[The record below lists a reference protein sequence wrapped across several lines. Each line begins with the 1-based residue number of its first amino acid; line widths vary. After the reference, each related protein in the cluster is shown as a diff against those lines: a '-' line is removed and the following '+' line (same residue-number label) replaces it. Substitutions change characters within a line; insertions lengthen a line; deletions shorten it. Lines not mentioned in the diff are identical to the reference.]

1 MEYILVQHTH
11 DEIDEPNK
19 IYSEI
24 DRDRM
29 ETRRVE
35 FYPTGLCFAYGEEH
49 GREEAL
55 QQTPFPVDLHELET
69 SEDIIARPISRM
81 IFREIW
87 DHAAETPD
95 SLMDMFF

>member
-1 MEYILVQHTH
+1 MEYILIERTH

-35 FYPTGLCFAYGEEH
+35 FYPSGLCFAYGEEH
-49 GREEAL
+49 GHEEAL
-55 QQTPFPVDLHELET
+55 KQTPFPTDLHELET
-69 SEDIIARPISRM
+69 EEDTCARTIPRS

-87 DHAAETPD
+87 DHAAESPD